1 MLLSG
6 QTSTI
11 FKRNGGSFSAAD
23 FGANAAILQWY
34 AVNIGNSSV
43 FLFNGQ
49 YTLAS
54 GQQSPVFAMSTGF
67 KDTGTY
73 FFNFESKGGG
83 GIDDNGLLI
92 VASIANE
99 QPC

>member
-1 MLLSG
+1 MLLKG

-11 FKRNGGSFSAAD
+11 FRRNGGSFSAID

-34 AVNIGNSSV
+34 AVNTGTSNVS
-43 FLFNGQ
+43 LFNGQ
-49 YTLAS
+49 YTLSS
-54 GQQSPVFAMSTGF
+54 GQQSPVFAMTTGY
-67 KDTGTY
+67 KDAGTY

-83 GIDDNGLLI
+83 GEAENGLLI